1 MPDVVVVGA
10 GVMGASIAL
19 ELQRSGRSVLVV
31 DRGDAVGAGSTSAS
45 SAVVRFNYSTLA
57 GVIAAWESA
66 HRWADWAPPTGIL
79 NSWPWWRPADIP
91 LDASDETATEPNQE
105 GTRPPPPE

>member
-66 HRWADWAPPTGIL
+66 HRWADWARHLG
-79 NSWPWWRPADIP
+79 ADQ
-91 LDASDETATEPNQE
+91 L
-105 GTRPPPPE
+105 